1 MRLKLIALGHNQPRW
16 VADGTEEY
24 AKRFPPEWP
33 FELSEL
39 KPEKR
44 AVNRGIESILATE
57 AERIRV
63 QIPKQS
69 LLIALDEH
77 GEQCTTR
84 ALAAHLQAWARD
96 SPCAAFVIGSADGLD
111 ATLKTEATHRMGLSK
126 LTLPHG
132 MARVL
137 LIEQLYRAISL
148 LAGHPYHRD

>member
-16 VADGTEEY
+16 VVEGTDEY
-24 AKRFPPEWP
+24 SKRFPPEWP
-33 FELSEL
+33 FELTEL

-44 AVNRGIESILATE
+44 AANRSTESILALE
-57 AERIRV
+57 AERIRA

-69 LLIALDEH
+69 LLVALDER
-77 GEQCTTR
+77 GDQLTTR
-84 ALAAHLQAWARD
+84 ALAEQLQVWSREAPSAT
-96 SPCAAFVIGSADGLD
+96 FVIGSADGLD
-111 ATLKTEATHRMGLSK
+111 DALKLEARQRIGLSK